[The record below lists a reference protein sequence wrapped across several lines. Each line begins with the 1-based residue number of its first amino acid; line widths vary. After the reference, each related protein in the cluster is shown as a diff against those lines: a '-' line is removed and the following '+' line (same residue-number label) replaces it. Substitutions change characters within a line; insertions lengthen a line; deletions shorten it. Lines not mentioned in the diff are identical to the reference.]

1 MFGQSIHLRSDVS
14 KKLSKTRKPRASWAK
29 TSLASRAETLKCA
42 SRLARGHS
50 STLVLMVEGV
60 KLGLPGATDG
70 LAAGHPF
77 APVSELLAKF
87 LAQGGRVALCASC
100 LEHFGY
106 GPADVVPGYEI
117 ITAGEVV
124 DLLTAARGS
133 LQVT

>member
-1 MFGQSIHLRSDVS
+1 METADFVTVLFEGPSN
-14 KKLSKTRKPRASWAK
+14 PAK
-29 TSLASRAETLKCA
+29 VTVGFVMAVNA
-42 SRLARGHS
+42 LARGHS